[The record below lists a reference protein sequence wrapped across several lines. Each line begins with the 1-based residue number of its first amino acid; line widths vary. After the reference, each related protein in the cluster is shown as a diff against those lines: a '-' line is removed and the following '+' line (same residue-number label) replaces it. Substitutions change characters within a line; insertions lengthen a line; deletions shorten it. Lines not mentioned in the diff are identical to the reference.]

1 MKLRSSTLLLI
12 LQAGIA
18 LFGQSVTRAGQPRR
32 FHVQGT
38 ISGPADF
45 IELRVVPGIEVRF
58 QSGQSSKIVEAD
70 SRGFYQADLPFGL
83 YTMTAQAPKM
93 GAQGIDYFTK
103 YVRPLF
109 RVTSPTVLIL
119 NGTLHMARLTCDI
132 VLASDSPE
140 LQREESKNSCGGED
154 SFPVPSEDAIPF
166 QLYVRYA
173 KRQPTQRGY
182 IFSSDRISEP
192 DVPVFVA
199 YNLFSLQAD
208 KVVYDT
214 KKRTIQA
221 SGNILITGQTGST
234 ERADSMTFKIGNGRA
249 IAVR

>member
-140 LQREESKNSCGGED
+140 LQREESKNSCGERTLSRFLRKTPYHFSSMYDTRSG
-154 SFPVPSEDAIPF
+154 SPLSEATF
-166 QLYVRYA
+166 LAATGFRS
-173 KRQPTQRGY
+173 RMFLFSSRT
-182 IFSSDRISEP
+182 IFSL
-192 DVPVFVA
+192 
-199 YNLFSLQAD
+199 Y
-208 KVVYDT
+208 
-214 KKRTIQA
+214 KRTKSYTTRRSGQFRQA
-221 SGNILITGQTGST
+221 
-234 ERADSMTFKIGNGRA
+234 ATF
-249 IAVR
+249 